1 MFVSK
6 DKEDVSGG
14 GLGCMLTYKLTNVT
28 LKIQVKLSG
37 FRWAAWKCFLR
48 VQALLVAVQICLWVI
63 LFCCMCSWGLEPF
76 RPHSCR
82 LPASCVYQAVQYSQV
97 PGIQDADVLLSLET
111 EASSSPQVVGPL
123 IQSPLPSEEPSP
135 YIISSD
141 WRCGKLMGAQC
152 S

>member
-1 MFVSK
+1 MHVRLQRQRGRQWGRPWVYVNLRTDQRYTENTSKVKWVQMGRLEMFSQSPGSPGSCP
-6 DKEDVSGG
+6 D
-14 GLGCMLTYKLTNVT
+14 
-28 LKIQVKLSG
+28 
-37 FRWAAWKCFLR
+37 
-48 VQALLVAVQICLWVI
+48 

-82 LPASCVYQAVQYSQV
+82 LPVSCVYHAVQCSQV

-123 IQSPLPSEEPSP
+123 MQSPLPSEEPSP

-141 WRCGKLMGAQC
+141 WSCGKMMGAQC